1 MSDDQHLAG
10 QKVLVVDDIQSMRG
24 LIKACL
30 ADLGIAVENMAEAPD
45 GKSALSMMQI
55 KRYDLIVCDW
65 DMPTM
70 DGLELLKAVRA
81 DERLASQRF
90 LMLTANVHASNVAQ
104 AIAAGVDDYVAKPFK
119 PEILQTKVSR
129 LLAPEAAAPSAAG
142 ARLPGP

>member
-1 MSDDQHLAG
+1 MNGDQHLAG
-10 QKVLVVDDIQSMRG
+10 QKVLVVDDIQSMRS

-30 ADLGIAVENMAEAPD
+30 ADLGIAAENIAEAPD
-45 GKSALSMMQI
+45 GKSALSIMQV
-55 KRYDLIVCDW
+55 KRFDLIVCDW

-70 DGLELLKAVRA
+70 DGLELLKTVRA

-90 LMLTANVHASNVAQ
+90 LMLTANVHASNVRQ

-129 LLAPEAAAPSAAG
+129 LLAPEAAAPSAGG
-142 ARLPGP
+142 A